1 MIKVRN
7 LRWPL
12 VGLVAVVFVASGLNP
27 PTTLGLSIVWS
38 NSQYSITGGTEP
50 WALSLAV
57 LIILSYFVLMYAEPS
72 ENRIPLPGVFRRFVA
87 FWLDF
92 MIAMMVIGPI
102 AGILPV
108 LVEWKRTR
116 IFAWTFERSAP
127 APSDLLLSWT
137 VFALAGATL
146 IAYFAW
152 PLVRRRPSPGACI
165 VGYQVVPDEG
175 TSLNLGRAILRTFL
189 GFIATC
195 AAYLA
200 PFVAREQKKG
210 KFWLDKVFGTRAVRL

>member
-1 MIKVRN
+1 MIKVQK

-12 VGLVAVVFVASGLNP
+12 VGLAAVIFVASSLNP
-27 PTTLGLSIVWS
+27 PATLGMSMVLS
-38 NSQYSITGGTEP
+38 NGQYSITGGTEP
-50 WALSLAV
+50 WALSLAI

-72 ENRIPLPGVFRRFVA
+72 ENRIPLRGVFRRFVA

-92 MIAMMVIGPI
+92 MIAMMATGPI

-108 LVEWKRTR
+108 LVEWRRTG
-116 IFAWTFERSAP
+116 IFEWTLDRNTP
-127 APSDLLLSWT
+127 APGDLLLSWAGF
-137 VFALAGATL
+137 VLAVAAL

-165 VGYQVVPDEG
+165 VGYQIVPDAG
-175 TSLNLGRAILRTFL
+175 TYLNLGQAILRTLL
-189 GFIATC
+189 GFVATC

-200 PFVAREQKKG
+200 PFVARDKKKG
-210 KFWLDKVFGTRAVRL
+210 KFWLDKVFRTHAVRL